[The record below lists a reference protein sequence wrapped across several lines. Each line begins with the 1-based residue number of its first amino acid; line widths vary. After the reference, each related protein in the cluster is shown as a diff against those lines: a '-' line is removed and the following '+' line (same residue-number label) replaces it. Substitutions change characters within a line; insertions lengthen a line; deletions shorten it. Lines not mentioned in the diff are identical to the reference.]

1 MKQHTNLNML
11 SRLIIVN
18 LLLVKLYE
26 QQQCHA
32 PYVLPQGICLMY
44 DGDNAALNYSTAV
57 KLCHSFA
64 GGKVVGENFMIA
76 MRFVSELMLS
86 GQAVKPTIWV
96 AASDR
101 LQEAGNDTNRWFFRE
116 GSPVPF
122 DAWNLNQLKMGKFCV
137 RSTAL
142 TGQMG
147 TILCRKSSNVALL
160 CESSSP
166 QVEDKWTKFLF
177 QKDGSFLESL
187 KTQYTDNGSAY
198 ETMMFVVVADC
209 FKRFLCLALKLCAN

>member
-1 MKQHTNLNML
+1 ML

-32 PYVLPQGICLMY
+32 PYVLPQGIRLMY

-101 LQEAGNDTNRWFFRE
+101 LEEAGNDSNRWFFRE
-116 GSPVPF
+116 GTSVPS
-122 DAWNLNQLKMGKFCV
+122 DARKPTQPTAGKFCV
-137 RSTAL
+137 RNYAS

-147 TILCRKSSNVALL
+147 TITCRKTANVALL
-160 CESSSP
+160 CESSSSP
-166 QVEDKWTKFLF
+166 LVEDKWTKFLF
-177 QKDGSFLESL
+177 QEDGSSLESL
-187 KTQYTDNGSAY
+187 KTQYTDNGNAY
-198 ETMMFVVVADC
+198 ETIVFVVVADC
-209 FKRFLCLALKLCAN
+209 FKRFLCVALKLCANKQ